1 MTGFVPR
8 AVLFDLD
15 GTLADTAPDL
25 VGAVARLRAR
35 LGLAEIDLGHLPPLA
50 GRGALALM
58 AAGVPELDEAQRGT
72 WRQAF
77 LDDYRAHCWEAS
89 RPFDGVPDLLD
100 RLDAMGLKIGVVTNK
115 LRGLAEPVIRQ
126 AGWAE
131 RIGALVGGDD
141 TDRPKPAPD
150 PVARACRRLGV
161 DSGDAVMVGDDRR
174 DVEAGRAA
182 GCRTVAAAWGYIG
195 PDEDPAEWGADAL
208 IRRPI
213 DLLAALA
220 ELQKAVAR

>member
-1 MTGFVPR
+1 MTGSALR

-50 GRGALALM
+50 GQGALALM
-58 AAGVPELDEAQRGT
+58 AAGVPELDEAQREV
-72 WRQAF
+72 WRSAY
-77 LDDYRAHCWEAS
+77 LEDYRAHCWDDS
-89 RPFDGVPDLLD
+89 RPFDGVPDLLE

-115 LRGLAEPVIRQ
+115 LRALAEPLIRR
-126 AGWAE
+126 AGWAD
-131 RIGALVGGDD
+131 RVAALVGGDD

-150 PVARACRRLGV
+150 PVEQACRLLGV
-161 DSGDAVMVGDDRR
+161 APGEAVMVGDDRR
-174 DVEAGRAA
+174 DIQAGRAA
-182 GCRTVAAAWGYIG
+182 GSRTVAAAWGYLAAS
-195 PDEDPAEWGADAL
+195 EDPAGWGADAL

-220 ELQKAVAR
+220 EIQTGTLR